1 MPKTIYCWRC
11 KIEVPMLTEDEW
23 QLVNPNTMPEQLK
36 QYRKETDSSL
46 SEVYRNSMGLPA
58 LVAYE
63 RITGFRETNPNALKH
78 HRLKLIWPRMHRL
91 RQTTSDA
98 DRELLCR
105 VWRKASKLNHAAHD
119 RISGRLACP
128 NVRCAEP

>member
-78 HRLKLIWPRMHRL
+78 HRLKLYGPACTACGKPL
-91 RQTTSDA
+91 RTPI
-98 DRELLCR
+98 
-105 VWRKASKLNHAAHD
+105 ASF
-119 RISGRLACP
+119 
-128 NVRCAEP
+128 CAECGAKRAN